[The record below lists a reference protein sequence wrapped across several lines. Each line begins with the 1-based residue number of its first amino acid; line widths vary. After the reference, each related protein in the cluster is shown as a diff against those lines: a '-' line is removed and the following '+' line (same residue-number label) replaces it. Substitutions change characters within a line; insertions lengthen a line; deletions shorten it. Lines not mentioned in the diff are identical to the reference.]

1 MKELGND
8 TDTSGTETTAQNGD
22 RGNAEQALLARQ
34 NVRDE
39 QEARLL
45 EALLKFEAVAASTAV
60 EFGRIDLALAR
71 MEGIEQQL
79 SATQT
84 ELTGIARNVQK
95 RDAWSIAL
103 NFVGAAI
110 YVLLGAVITL
120 LAEHLAGKWH
130 LL

>member
-8 TDTSGTETTAQNGD
+8 TDTSATEAAAQNGD
-22 RGNAEQALLARQ
+22 PRKAVKALLARQ
-34 NVRDE
+34 NLRDE
-39 QEARLL
+39 QEATLL

-60 EFGRIDLALAR
+60 EFGRIDLALGR

-79 SATQT
+79 SATKT
-84 ELTGIARNVQK
+84 ELTTIARNVQK

>member
-1 MKELGND
+1 MKEFGNG
-8 TDTSGTETTAQNGD
+8 TDTPATEATAQNGD
-22 RGNAEQALLARQ
+22 RGNAEQDLLAKQ

-71 MEGIEQQL
+71 MEGIEQEL
-79 SATQT
+79 SATKT
-84 ELTGIARNVQK
+84 ELTTVARNIQK

-103 NFVGAAI
+103 NFVSAAI

-120 LAEHLAGKWH
+120 LAEHLAGKWR

>member
-1 MKELGND
+1 MKEFGN
-8 TDTSGTETTAQNGD
+8 GTNASATEATAQNGE
-22 RGNAEQALLARQ
+22 RTNAEQDLLARQ
-34 NVRDE
+34 NVRDK

-79 SATQT
+79 SATKT
-84 ELTGIARNVQK
+84 ELTGIARNIQN

-110 YVLLGAVITL
+110 YVLLGAIITL

>member
-1 MKELGND
+1 MKEFGNGID
-8 TDTSGTETTAQNGD
+8 GSATEATPQNGD
-22 RGNAEQALLARQ
+22 PGNTVQALFARQ
-34 NVRDE
+34 NARDE

-60 EFGRIDLALAR
+60 EFGRIDLALTR
-71 MEGIEQQL
+71 MEGIEREL
-79 SATQT
+79 SATKT
-84 ELTGIARNVQK
+84 ELTTVARNVQK

-103 NFVGAAI
+103 NFVGATI
-110 YVLLGAVITL
+110 YVLLGALITL